1 MKVAER
7 AARPSSRRSARRGP
21 TGATEKLPSPNRG
34 AEAPGAAWRERELRL
49 PILLAILFATC
60 TLFLQVLPNDPPL
73 HERLMHMFRGA
84 SSDAERELA
93 RLRAKDPK
101 IGAILPIPAAT
112 GGRRPRVTGRSGEE
126 AAAHSLVVMIG
137 SCSAC
142 VVTELRAIERL
153 ANEFPGVAVSSSPP
167 AAVAKFRR
175 EQRLRLRIVSDV
187 QNRLASAY
195 NAAWQPRA
203 YVVSSSGEL
212 RWRQER
218 FALDKGELRTVLA
231 SLGERR

>member
-1 MKVAER
+1 M
-7 AARPSSRRSARRGP
+7 
-21 TGATEKLPSPNRG
+21 
-34 AEAPGAAWRERELRL
+34 
-49 PILLAILFATC
+49 LAILLVSW
-60 TLFLQVLPNDPPL
+60 TLFLQVLPNDPVL
-73 HERLMHMFRGA
+73 HERLMHLFRGP

-101 IGAILPIPAAT
+101 IGAILPMPAAT
-112 GGRRPRVTGRSGEE
+112 GGTRPRGRAGREAA

-153 ANEFPGVAVSSSPP
+153 ANEFPAIEVVAVSSSPP

-195 NAAWQPRA
+195 NAAWKPRA